1 MYEALGDI
9 RMRSFITNFY
19 RIIDMCK
26 KFAGNRVNNLSN
38 IPRRGVAPPNALIP
52 RVHLLGNGSTIRIAC
67 TRAGLPTAFVQ
78 AYHRAISGHC
88 KYRKQILIRTAIYV
102 KPEVTGSEK

>member
-26 KFAGNRVNNLSN
+26 KFAGNRVNNLGN
-38 IPRRGVAPPNALIP
+38 IPRRGVAPQMLSSPE
-52 RVHLLGNGSTIRIAC
+52 
-67 TRAGLPTAFVQ
+67 F
-78 AYHRAISGHC
+78 ISWEM
-88 KYRKQILIRTAIYV
+88 
-102 KPEVTGSEK
+102 EVP